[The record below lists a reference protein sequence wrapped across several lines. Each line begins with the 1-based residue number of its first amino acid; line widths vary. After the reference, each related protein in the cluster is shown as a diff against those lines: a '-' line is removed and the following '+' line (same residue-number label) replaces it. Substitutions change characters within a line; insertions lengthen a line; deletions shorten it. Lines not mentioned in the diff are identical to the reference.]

1 MRARYSKVLLFFNIF
16 NSLSSDYHSH
26 CLILILS
33 HLSFSDS
40 PSCESDGVVDDCKW
54 VVDLM
59 VEGLTVV
66 GLTTSGSL
74 LDGSWWVSVVLMS
87 VDGSQWVWR
96 QWVIGLLDGSRW
108 CHGWLCCGLRLVEA
122 MGLCHGLRLVV
133 LVD

>member
-1 MRARYSKVLLFFNIF
+1 MG
-16 NSLSSDYHSH
+16 
-26 CLILILS
+26 
-33 HLSFSDS
+33 
-40 PSCESDGVVDDCKW
+40 SDGVVDDCKW

-74 LDGSWWVSVVLMS
+74 LDGS
-87 VDGSQWVWR
+87 
-96 QWVIGLLDGSRW
+96 RW

-122 MGLCHGLRLVV
+122 VGLCHGLRLVV